1 MGKLDLRCTFV
12 STSAFEQ
19 EHGKIHGHLPE
30 SFKVHE
36 VFTFSKQ
43 QTVVSVSTLYFDW
56 SKASNNVISTE
67 VVLYSESCNVEMTS
81 SHTDVLRAEDTFLTS
96 DFPDI
101 SMPMLGMTGILRG
114 VWLGGMGSQ
123 IWTCGVKCY

>member
-43 QTVVSVSTLYFDW
+43 QTVVCINPVF
-56 SKASNNVISTE
+56 
-67 VVLYSESCNVEMTS
+67 
-81 SHTDVLRAEDTFLTS
+81 
-96 DFPDI
+96 
-101 SMPMLGMTGILRG
+101 
-114 VWLGGMGSQ
+114 
-123 IWTCGVKCY
+123 